1 MTKIKFALFFI
12 LPLMVTACQTTKYQT
27 NASIEQQWQNHKQIL
42 EQMNSFQV
50 NGSIAHIGTK
60 TKSYGRFFINQQS
73 KDHYEIKLS
82 TPIGTNILTV
92 RSESNYAELV
102 NKNGE
107 SYSDT
112 NVENL
117 MKKVSNI
124 DIPLNSLHNWLK
136 GLSDNSQTDKLDSSG
151 RLASTSFMQNNNK
164 WNLKISSYS
173 TYSYKNKDID
183 LPSNIQLSHNDEIIR
198 LKISNWTLK

>member
-1 MTKIKFALFFI
+1 

-92 RSESNYAELV
+92 RSESNYAELI

>member
-92 RSESNYAELV
+92 RSESNYAELI